1 MSRRAA
7 HLPILSLY
15 DVQALL
21 LWRRL
26 GYPFKRIAEGTGLPL
41 SLVKSRI
48 YRPGLA
54 GRQLELMA
62 CWKERKL

>member
-7 HLPILSLY
+7 HLPIVTLHEI
-15 DVQALL
+15 QALL

-54 GRQLELMA
+54 GRQLESMN
-62 CWKERKL
+62 CWKEQKR